1 MRPEIL
7 NLYFA
12 SASRLK
18 GIGAKVEKLLSPLVR
33 AQSPDPAATA
43 LPARLVDLLFHLPS
57 GVIDRRNR
65 PRIADLPQS
74 GIVTIE
80 ATIGRHK
87 TGPAPQQA
95 GAVPGGGV

>member
-57 GVIDRRNR
+57 GVIDRRNA
-65 PRIADLPQS
+65 PALPICPS
-74 GIVTIE
+74 R
-80 ATIGRHK
+80 AL
-87 TGPAPQQA
+87 
-95 GAVPGGGV
+95 